1 MTTAANG
8 QPKKKK
14 PEDAA
19 FWLAYEKRVAA
30 LVKALDENATITH
43 NESRLGELSGVA
55 RQIDALAEG
64 LVAGQQ
70 LRVVIEAKCYGRR
83 VSIGTVDEFIGKLL
97 DLGAER
103 GILYAAGGFTSGA
116 VARAERAL
124 NPRVGL
130 EHVGHPSRWPA
141 GATRPKARRA
151 AAKRADRRPPLI
163 DEHGALQREVPI
175 AQYLRQIPDAGLSLE
190 RPYEPS
196 VPTTTSYRQFLRGEA
211 FFYKTF

>member
-1 MTTAANG
+1 MTTAGHG

-30 LVKALDENATITH
+30 LVKAIDADASITH
-43 NESRLGELSGVA
+43 NEMHLGELSGVP

-64 LVAGQQ
+64 LIAGQK

-103 GILYAAGGFTSGA
+103 GILYAAGGFTQGA

-130 EHVGHPSRWPA
+130 EHLAHPLPPVI
-141 GATRPKARRA
+141 ATRKKAWRVP
-151 AAKRADRRPPLI
+151 AKRKDQDDRLAH
-163 DEHGALQREVPI
+163 EYGTLGREP
-175 AQYLRQIPDAGLSLE
+175 RTKNFRRFPDISLSLDM
-190 RPYEPS
+190 PYEPT

-211 FFYKTF
+211 FFYKPL